1 METTTL
7 DLFYRFGTALAIGLL
22 IGLQREY
29 ASYREDTKPDGHAED
44 DLFAGARTFAL
55 LSLLGC
61 AGAFASELLGA
72 FWVFAGLLL
81 VTGALITA
89 AYVLESREGDL
100 GLTTEVAALL
110 TLVVGALCYWDYL
123 EVAAAL
129 AVTITVLLALKL
141 QTRSLVR
148 RLSREDVYATLK
160 FAVISLVVLPVLP
173 REGYGPPPFDV
184 VVPYEVWLM
193 VVFISGISFL
203 GYLLIQIVGPRRG
216 VGLTGLLGGLASST
230 AVTLTFAQRS
240 HDAASLAKSFALAI
254 LVAWSVMF
262 GRVLVEVAA
271 LNLPLLGVVWLPV
284 VAALAVSLA
293 YCAYLY
299 LTQTHQADEPADDFT
314 NPFELGPALTFGLLY
329 AVILLVANAAKLYLG
344 DTGVYLS
351 SIASGLADVDAIT
364 LSMAQLSQPGSS
376 SGEAIDLR
384 TAARAIVLAAA
395 SNTVVKGGIVLSLGS
410 AALRKAILPGLVLT
424 LATAIG
430 VVFLL

>member
-1 METTTL
+1 
-7 DLFYRFGTALAIGLL
+7 
-22 IGLQREY
+22 
-29 ASYREDTKPDGHAED
+29 
-44 DLFAGARTFAL
+44 
-55 LSLLGC
+55 
-61 AGAFASELLGA
+61 
-72 FWVFAGLLL
+72 
-81 VTGALITA
+81 
-89 AYVLESREGDL
+89 
-100 GLTTEVAALL
+100 
-110 TLVVGALCYWDYL
+110 
-123 EVAAAL
+123 
-129 AVTITVLLALKL
+129 
-141 QTRSLVR
+141 
-148 RLSREDVYATLK
+148 
-160 FAVISLVVLPVLP
+160 
-173 REGYGPPPFDV
+173 
-184 VVPYEVWLM
+184 
-193 VVFISGISFL
+193 
-203 GYLLIQIVGPRRG
+203 

>member
-1 METTTL
+1 MDTTTL
-7 DLFYRFGTALAIGLL
+7 NLFYRFGTALAMGLL

-29 ASYREDTKPDGHAED
+29 ASYREADDAGAD
-44 DLFAGARTFAL
+44 IDLFAGARTFAL
-55 LSLLGC
+55 LSLLGG
-61 AGAFASELLGA
+61 AGAFTADL
-72 FWVFAGLLL
+72 AGTAWPFVALLL
-81 VTGALITA
+81 VMGALITT
-89 AYVLESREGDL
+89 AYFLESRAGDL

-110 TLVVGALCYWDYL
+110 TLVTGALCYWDYL
-123 EVAAAL
+123 AVAAAL

-141 QTRSLVR
+141 QTQTLARNIT
-148 RLSREDVYATLK
+148 REDVYATLK

-184 VVPYEVWLM
+184 LVPYEVWLM

-230 AVTLTFAQRS
+230 AVTLAFTQRS
-240 HDAASLAKSFALAI
+240 RDAQALAKSFALAI
-254 LVAWSVMF
+254 LLAWSVMF
-262 GRVLVEVAA
+262 GRVIVEVAV
-271 LNLPLLGVVWLPV
+271 LNRPLLGIVWIPM
-284 VAALAVSLA
+284 VAAMLVSFT
-293 YCAYLY
+293 YCVYLY
-299 LTQTHQADEPADDFT
+299 LTQREKSEHGADDFT
-314 NPFELGPALTFGLLY
+314 NPFELKPALTFGLLY
-329 AVILLVANAAKLYLG
+329 AVILVVANAAKMYLG

-364 LSMAQLSQPGSS
+364 LSMAQLSQPDADASV
-376 SGEAIDLR
+376 DLQ

-395 SNTVVKGGIVLSLGS
+395 SNTVVKGGIVLTTGS
-410 AALRKAILPGLVLT
+410 KALRNAILPGLVLT